1 MVICLCHRIS
11 DRDIAAAVSAGTRC
25 FEALQDDLRVSS
37 SCGRCRDCAR
47 ETFDSACA
55 EHASRTACGEAQTVA

>member
-11 DRDIAAAVSAGTRC
+11 DRDIAAAVRAGTRC
-25 FEALQDDLRVSS
+25 FETLQDDLRVSS

-55 EHASRTACGEAQTVA
+55 EHASRAACDEVPIAA